1 MGGAVD
7 QSYDERVDL
16 HFVTYFVAVV
26 DHGGIT
32 KAAQALYISQPS
44 LSQAIRTLE
53 RRLGTTL
60 FDRSGRRLELTEA
73 GRTFDLAA
81 RRILADVDR
90 AKAKVTAVRELEF
103 GRVDVVSYSA
113 FSIDPMVE
121 LVRRFRASFPR
132 IVVRVLDTFG
142 PAGVDGALRRGTAEV
157 GVTDLALAYEGLVTS
172 PIVTQEMVLAAHS
185 SLSDRVGESLSDPV
199 PRTLLHTLPLVVDL
213 GDRSNQFRGL
223 LSEGAENVIVD
234 CVHPVTTWELVRRG
248 IGATVVPRR
257 VAQQQM
263 TDVDTFS
270 FHPPLTREVGLVYRS
285 GEQSPAAA
293 AFIATAAEMASA
305 TSTSITAVSTAQVR
319 ED

>member
-1 MGGAVD
+1 M
-7 QSYDERVDL
+7 DL

-32 KAAQALYISQPS
+32 KAAQSLYISQPS

-53 RRLGTTL
+53 RRLGATL
-60 FDRSGRRLELTEA
+60 FDRTGRRLVLTDA

-81 RRILADVDR
+81 RRILADVER

-121 LVRRFRASFPR
+121 LVRRFRANFPK

-142 PAGVDGALRRGTAEV
+142 PAGVDTALRRGSAEV
-157 GVTDLALAYEGLVTS
+157 GVTDLSIGYEGLATA
-172 PIVTQEMVLAAHS
+172 PITTQEMVLATHV
-185 SLSDRVGESLSDPV
+185 SLSDRLVKPLVDPV
-199 PRTLLHTLPLVVDL
+199 RRDVLHALPLVVDL
-213 GDRSNQFRGL
+213 GDQSNQFRSL
-223 LSEGAENVIVD
+223 LSAGAENVVVD

-248 IGATVVPRR
+248 IGATVVPRK

-263 TDVDTFS
+263 KDVLAFS
-270 FHPPLTREVGLVYRS
+270 FDPPLARDVGLVYRA

-293 AFIATAAEMASA
+293 AFIATAAEMA
-305 TSTSITAVSTAQVR
+305 TAAAGSTAR
-319 ED
+319 E